1 MIKIKDVMNEEVVV
15 MQDNEQVSH
24 ARNLML
30 KHGFSRIV
38 VLDNQEI
45 PVGVV
50 TEKDLTRKMGG
61 KSPAWRRRPIDKI
74 SIRRVMTSNPI
85 TTTPNKG
92 IRDAVELMI
101 KNNISSIPVVDE
113 DGLAG
118 IITKTDIMQFY
129 SEKLGGRWKVSDL
142 MTGDVI
148 TVNENHSIGHV
159 ISIMEEKNIG
169 KVIVIR
175 DSLPIGI
182 ITPANIS
189 FANVEDPETGV
200 SVEKIAFLRKIDG
213 QEKRNVREVS
223 MVTAGDIMTNHLI
236 KIEQTEDASS
246 AADIMTKK
254 EVSGIPVVNDNEL
267 VGIITKT
274 DIIRG
279 IQ

>member
-1 MIKIKDVMNEEVVV
+1 MKIEDVMNEEVIVAEE
-15 MQDNEQVSH
+15 NEQVSH
-24 ARNLML
+24 ARNLMI
-30 KHGFSRIV
+30 KYGYSRILV
-38 VLDNQEI
+38 VNQEDKL
-45 PVGVV
+45 VGIL
-50 TEKDLTRKMGG
+50 TEKDLTRKMRSNGP
-61 KSPAWRRRPIDKI
+61 KWKRRTIDKI
-74 SIRRVMTSNPI
+74 SIRRVMTPQPV
-85 TTTPNKG
+85 TLTPTREV
-92 IRDAVELMI
+92 RDAVEIMI
-101 KNNISSIPVVDE
+101 KNDISSVPVVDGDE
-113 DGLAG
+113 VLG
-118 IITKTDIMQFY
+118 IVTKTELMDFY
-129 SEKLGGRWKVSDL
+129 RDKFAGKWKVSDL
-142 MTGDVI
+142 MTSEVV

-159 ISIMEEKNIG
+159 ISTMEDQKIG
-169 KVIVIR
+169 KLIVVR
-175 DSLPIGI
+175 DNEPVGI
-182 ITPANIS
+182 ITSANIS

-254 EVSGIPVVNDNEL
+254 EVSGIPVVNNNEL

>member
-1 MIKIKDVMNEEVVV
+1 MKIEDVMNEEVIVAEE
-15 MQDNEQVSH
+15 NEQVSH
-24 ARNLML
+24 ARNLMI
-30 KHGFSRIV
+30 KYGYSRILV
-38 VLDNQEI
+38 VNQEDKL
-45 PVGVV
+45 VGIL
-50 TEKDLTRKMGG
+50 TEKDLTRKMRSNGP
-61 KSPAWRRRPIDKI
+61 KWKRRTIDKI
-74 SIRRVMTSNPI
+74 SIRRVMTPQPV
-85 TTTPNKG
+85 TLTPTREV
-92 IRDAVELMI
+92 RDAVEIMI
-101 KNNISSIPVVDE
+101 KNDISSVPVVDGDE
-113 DGLAG
+113 LLG
-118 IITKTDIMQFY
+118 IVTKTELIDFY
-129 SEKLGGRWKVSDL
+129 RDKFAGKWKVSDL
-142 MTGDVI
+142 MTSEVV

-159 ISIMEEKNIG
+159 ISTMEDQKIG
-169 KVIVIR
+169 KLIVVR
-175 DSLPIGI
+175 DNEPVGI
-182 ITPANIS
+182 ITSANIS

>member
-1 MIKIKDVMNEEVVV
+1 MMKIEDVMNEEVIVAEE
-15 MQDNEQVSH
+15 NEQVSH
-24 ARNLML
+24 ARNLMI
-30 KHGFSRIV
+30 KYGYSRILV
-38 VLDNQEI
+38 VNQEDKL
-45 PVGVV
+45 VGIL
-50 TEKDLTRKMGG
+50 TEKDLTRKMRSNGP
-61 KSPAWRRRPIDKI
+61 KWKRRTIDKI
-74 SIRRVMTSNPI
+74 SIRRVMTPQPV
-85 TTTPNKG
+85 TLTPTREV
-92 IRDAVELMI
+92 RDAVEIMI
-101 KNNISSIPVVDE
+101 KNDISSVPVVDGDE
-113 DGLAG
+113 VLG
-118 IITKTDIMQFY
+118 IVTKTELMDFY
-129 SEKLGGRWKVSDL
+129 RDKFAGKWKVSDL
-142 MTGDVI
+142 MTSEVV

-159 ISIMEEKNIG
+159 ISTMEDQKIG
-169 KVIVIR
+169 KLIVVR
-175 DSLPIGI
+175 DNEPVGI
-182 ITPANIS
+182 ITSANIS

>member
-1 MIKIKDVMNEEVVV
+1 MKIEDVMNEEVIVAEE
-15 MQDNEQVSH
+15 NEQVSH
-24 ARNLML
+24 ARNLMI
-30 KHGFSRIV
+30 KYGYSRILV
-38 VLDNQEI
+38 VNQEDKL
-45 PVGVV
+45 VGIL
-50 TEKDLTRKMGG
+50 TEKDLTRKMRSNGP
-61 KSPAWRRRPIDKI
+61 KWKRRTIDKI
-74 SIRRVMTSNPI
+74 SIRRVMTPQPV
-85 TTTPNKG
+85 TLTPTREV
-92 IRDAVELMI
+92 RDAVEIMI
-101 KNNISSIPVVDE
+101 KNDISSVPVVDGDE
-113 DGLAG
+113 VLG
-118 IITKTDIMQFY
+118 IVTKTELMDFY
-129 SEKLGGRWKVSDL
+129 RDKFAGKWKVSDL
-142 MTGDVI
+142 MTSEVV

-159 ISIMEEKNIG
+159 ISTMEDQKIG
-169 KVIVIR
+169 KLIVVR
-175 DSLPIGI
+175 DNEPVGI
-182 ITPANIS
+182 ITSANIS

>member
-1 MIKIKDVMNEEVVV
+1 MMKIEDVMNEEVIVAEE
-15 MQDNEQVSH
+15 NEQVSH

-30 KHGFSRIV
+30 KYGYSRILV
-38 VLDNQEI
+38 VNQEDKL
-45 PVGVV
+45 VGIL
-50 TEKDLTRKMGG
+50 TEKDLTRKMRSNGP
-61 KSPAWRRRPIDKI
+61 KWKRRTIDKI
-74 SIRRVMTSNPI
+74 SIRRVMTPQPV
-85 TTTPNKG
+85 TLTPTREV
-92 IRDAVELMI
+92 RDAVEIMI
-101 KNNISSIPVVDE
+101 KNDISSVPVVDGDE
-113 DGLAG
+113 ILG
-118 IITKTDIMQFY
+118 IVTKTELMDFY
-129 SEKLGGRWKVSDL
+129 RDKFAGKWKVSDL
-142 MTGDVI
+142 MTSEVV

-159 ISIMEEKNIG
+159 ISTMEDQKIG
-169 KVIVIR
+169 KLIVVR
-175 DSLPIGI
+175 DNEPVGI
-182 ITPANIS
+182 ITSANIS

>member
-1 MIKIKDVMNEEVVV
+1 MMKIEDVMNEEVIVAEE
-15 MQDNEQVSH
+15 NEQVSH
-24 ARNLML
+24 ARNLMI
-30 KHGFSRIV
+30 KYGYSRILV
-38 VLDNQEI
+38 VNQEDKL
-45 PVGVV
+45 VGIL
-50 TEKDLTRKMGG
+50 TEKDLTRKMRSNGP
-61 KSPAWRRRPIDKI
+61 KWKRRTIDKI
-74 SIRRVMTSNPI
+74 SIRRVMTPQPV
-85 TTTPNKG
+85 TLTPTREV
-92 IRDAVELMI
+92 RDAVEIMI
-101 KNNISSIPVVDE
+101 KNDISSVPVVDGDE
-113 DGLAG
+113 LLG
-118 IITKTDIMQFY
+118 IVTKTELIDFY
-129 SEKLGGRWKVSDL
+129 RDKFAGKWKVSDL
-142 MTGDVI
+142 MTSEVV

-159 ISIMEEKNIG
+159 ISTMEDQKIG
-169 KVIVIR
+169 KLIVVR
-175 DSLPIGI
+175 DNEPVGI
-182 ITPANIS
+182 ITSANIS

>member
-1 MIKIKDVMNEEVVV
+1 MMKIEDVMNEEVIVAEE
-15 MQDNEQVSH
+15 NEQVSH

-30 KHGFSRIV
+30 KYGYSRILV
-38 VLDNQEI
+38 VNQEDKL
-45 PVGVV
+45 VGIL
-50 TEKDLTRKMGG
+50 TEKDLTRKMRSNGP
-61 KSPAWRRRPIDKI
+61 KWKRRTIDKI
-74 SIRRVMTSNPI
+74 SIRRVMTPQPV
-85 TTTPNKG
+85 TLTPTREV
-92 IRDAVELMI
+92 RDAVEIMI
-101 KNNISSIPVVDE
+101 KNDISSVPVVDGDE
-113 DGLAG
+113 ILG
-118 IITKTDIMQFY
+118 IVTKTELMDFY
-129 SEKLGGRWKVSDL
+129 RDKFAGKWKVSDL
-142 MTGDVI
+142 MTSEVV

-159 ISIMEEKNIG
+159 ISTMEDQKIG
-169 KVIVIR
+169 KLIVVR
-175 DSLPIGI
+175 DNEPVGI
-182 ITPANIS
+182 ITSANIS

-236 KIEQTEDASS
+236 KIEQNEDASS

>member
-1 MIKIKDVMNEEVVV
+1 MMKIEDVMNEEVIVAEE
-15 MQDNEQVSH
+15 NEQVSH
-24 ARNLML
+24 ARNLMI
-30 KHGFSRIV
+30 KYGYSRILV
-38 VLDNQEI
+38 VNQEDKL
-45 PVGVV
+45 VGIL
-50 TEKDLTRKMGG
+50 TEKDLTRKMRSNGP
-61 KSPAWRRRPIDKI
+61 KWKRRTIDKI
-74 SIRRVMTSNPI
+74 SIRRVMTPQPV
-85 TTTPNKG
+85 TLTPTREV
-92 IRDAVELMI
+92 RDAVEIMI
-101 KNNISSIPVVDE
+101 KNDISSVPVVDGDE
-113 DGLAG
+113 ILG
-118 IITKTDIMQFY
+118 IVTKTELMDFY
-129 SEKLGGRWKVSDL
+129 RDKFAGKWKVSDL
-142 MTGDVI
+142 MTSEVV

-159 ISIMEEKNIG
+159 ISTMEDQKIG
-169 KVIVIR
+169 KLIVVR
-175 DSLPIGI
+175 DNEPVGI
-182 ITPANIS
+182 ITSANIS

>member
-1 MIKIKDVMNEEVVV
+1 MKIEDVMNEEVIVAEE
-15 MQDNEQVSH
+15 NEQVSH
-24 ARNLML
+24 ARNLMI
-30 KHGFSRIV
+30 KYGYSRILV
-38 VLDNQEI
+38 VNQEDKL
-45 PVGVV
+45 VGIL
-50 TEKDLTRKMGG
+50 TEKDLTRKMRSNGP
-61 KSPAWRRRPIDKI
+61 KWKRRTIDKI
-74 SIRRVMTSNPI
+74 SIRRVMTPQPV
-85 TTTPNKG
+85 TLTPTREV
-92 IRDAVELMI
+92 RDAVEIMI
-101 KNNISSIPVVDE
+101 KNDISSVPVVDGDE
-113 DGLAG
+113 LLG
-118 IITKTDIMQFY
+118 IVTKTELMDFY
-129 SEKLGGRWKVSDL
+129 RDKFAGKWKVSDL
-142 MTGDVI
+142 MTSEVV

-159 ISIMEEKNIG
+159 ISTMEDQKIG
-169 KVIVIR
+169 KLIVVR
-175 DSLPIGI
+175 DNEPVGI
-182 ITPANIS
+182 ITSANIS

>member
-1 MIKIKDVMNEEVVV
+1 MKIEDVMNEDVILAEE
-15 MQDNEQVSH
+15 NEQVSH

-30 KHGFSRIV
+30 KHGYSRILV
-38 VLDNQEI
+38 VDPDGK
-45 PVGVV
+45 PVGIL
-50 TEKDLTRKMGG
+50 TEKDLTRKMRSNGP
-61 KSPAWRRRPIDKI
+61 KWKRRTIDKI
-74 SIRRVMTSNPI
+74 SIRRVMTPNPLTI
-85 TTTPNKG
+85 TPF
-92 IRDAVELMI
+92 REVREAVELMI
-101 KNNISSIPVVDE
+101 KNDISSIPVIDGDE
-113 DGLAG
+113 VVG
-118 IITKTDIMQFY
+118 IVTKSDLMDFY
-129 SEKLGGRWKVSDL
+129 RQKYTGKWKVSDL
-142 MTGDVI
+142 MTSEVV

-159 ISIMEEKNIG
+159 ISIMEDQKIG
-169 KVIVIR
+169 KVIVMR
-175 DSLPIGI
+175 DNEPVGI
-182 ITPANIS
+182 ITSANIS

-236 KIEQTEDASS
+236 KIEQGEDAAS

-254 EVSGIPVVNDNEL
+254 EVSGMPVVGDDEL

>member
-1 MIKIKDVMNEEVVV
+1 MMKIEDVMNEEVIVAEE
-15 MQDNEQVSH
+15 NEQVSH

-30 KHGFSRIV
+30 KYGYSRILV
-38 VLDNQEI
+38 VNQEDKL
-45 PVGVV
+45 VGIL
-50 TEKDLTRKMGG
+50 TEKDLTRKMRSNGP
-61 KSPAWRRRPIDKI
+61 KWKRRTIDKI
-74 SIRRVMTSNPI
+74 SIRRVMTPQPV
-85 TTTPNKG
+85 TLTPTREV
-92 IRDAVELMI
+92 RDAVEIMI
-101 KNNISSIPVVDE
+101 KNDISSVPVVDGDE
-113 DGLAG
+113 VLG
-118 IITKTDIMQFY
+118 IVTKTELMDFY
-129 SEKLGGRWKVSDL
+129 RDKFAGKWKVSDL
-142 MTGDVI
+142 MTSEVV

-159 ISIMEEKNIG
+159 ISTMEDQKIG
-169 KVIVIR
+169 KLIVVR
-175 DSLPIGI
+175 DNEPVGI
-182 ITPANIS
+182 ITSANIS

>member
-1 MIKIKDVMNEEVVV
+1 MMKIEDVMNEEVIVAEE
-15 MQDNEQVSH
+15 NEQVSH
-24 ARNLML
+24 ARNLMI
-30 KHGFSRIV
+30 KYGYSRILV
-38 VLDNQEI
+38 VNQEDKL
-45 PVGVV
+45 VGIL
-50 TEKDLTRKMGG
+50 TEKDLTRKMRSNGP
-61 KSPAWRRRPIDKI
+61 KWKRRTIDKI
-74 SIRRVMTSNPI
+74 SIRRVMTPQPV
-85 TTTPNKG
+85 TLTPTREV
-92 IRDAVELMI
+92 RDAVEIMI
-101 KNNISSIPVVDE
+101 KNDISSVPVVDGDE
-113 DGLAG
+113 VLG
-118 IITKTDIMQFY
+118 IVTKTELMDFY
-129 SEKLGGRWKVSDL
+129 RDKFAGKWKVSDL
-142 MTGDVI
+142 MTSEVV

-159 ISIMEEKNIG
+159 ISTMEDQKIG
-169 KVIVIR
+169 KLIVVR
-175 DSLPIGI
+175 DNEPVGI
-182 ITPANIS
+182 ITSANIS

-254 EVSGIPVVNDNEL
+254 EVSGIPVVNNNEL

>member
-1 MIKIKDVMNEEVVV
+1 MKIEDVMNEEVIVAEE
-15 MQDNEQVSH
+15 NEQVSH
-24 ARNLML
+24 ARNLMI
-30 KHGFSRIV
+30 KYGYSRILV
-38 VLDNQEI
+38 VNQEDKL
-45 PVGVV
+45 VGIL
-50 TEKDLTRKMGG
+50 TEKDLTRKMRSNGP
-61 KSPAWRRRPIDKI
+61 KWKRRTIDKI
-74 SIRRVMTSNPI
+74 SIRRVMTPQPV
-85 TTTPNKG
+85 TLTPTREV
-92 IRDAVELMI
+92 RDAVEIMI
-101 KNNISSIPVVDE
+101 KNDISSVPVVDGDE
-113 DGLAG
+113 VLG
-118 IITKTDIMQFY
+118 IVTKTELMDFY
-129 SEKLGGRWKVSDL
+129 RDKFAGKWKVSDL
-142 MTGDVI
+142 MTSEVV

-159 ISIMEEKNIG
+159 ISTMEDQKIG
-169 KVIVIR
+169 KLIVVR
-175 DSLPIGI
+175 DNEPVGI
-182 ITPANIS
+182 ITSANIS
-189 FANVEDPETGV
+189 FANVEDPESGV

>member
-1 MIKIKDVMNEEVVV
+1 MKIEDVMNEEVIVAEE
-15 MQDNEQVSH
+15 NEQVSH
-24 ARNLML
+24 ARNLMI
-30 KHGFSRIV
+30 KYGYSRILV
-38 VLDNQEI
+38 VNQEDKL
-45 PVGVV
+45 VGIL
-50 TEKDLTRKMGG
+50 TEKDLTRKMRSNGP
-61 KSPAWRRRPIDKI
+61 KWKRRTIDKI
-74 SIRRVMTSNPI
+74 SIRRVMTPQPV
-85 TTTPNKG
+85 TLTPTREV
-92 IRDAVELMI
+92 RDAVEIMI
-101 KNNISSIPVVDE
+101 KNDISSVPVVDGDE
-113 DGLAG
+113 VLG
-118 IITKTDIMQFY
+118 IVTKTELIDFY
-129 SEKLGGRWKVSDL
+129 RDKFAGKWKVSDL
-142 MTGDVI
+142 MTSEVV

-159 ISIMEEKNIG
+159 ISTMEDQKIG
-169 KVIVIR
+169 KLIVVR
-175 DSLPIGI
+175 DNEPVGI
-182 ITPANIS
+182 ITSANIS